1 MVWLK
6 NKGGNKL
13 GRFVVLQCLGTAYF
27 HTNHIFC
34 CLLLSP
40 QLLFIYI
47 QLQLCPP
54 FCQCNGWWILLSA
67 TGAAVI
73 PWYWCEWI
81 YAEALVK
88 PAWLWNFPEAWN
100 WKETESYPPSLTHP
114 PHSWKLAEGKVCNK
128 KCCILT
134 FHDKTV
140 LYFNVLPKKVLLSGS
155 LPPSLSATLLMWL
168 KVKPELLQHYISYM
182 TYNEICLMLQ
192 FWMSQII
199 KIHESWAKN
208 LKTRLMRFLRFG
220 WLTTTWW
227 VTSWLCGKAT
237 HI

>member
-1 MVWLK
+1 MLLNLYFQAEARRPIGQHSSILEKNCLHVQCSAVHFIYSRVNVMHAKPLK
-6 NKGGNKL
+6 VNYTMPKL
-13 GRFVVLQCLGTAYF
+13 MFFFSLLVEKNEQKSFHFVVRSTLT
-27 HTNHIFC
+27 
-34 CLLLSP
+34 P
-40 QLLFIYI
+40 
-47 QLQLCPP
+47 
-54 FCQCNGWWILLSA
+54 
-67 TGAAVI
+67 V
-73 PWYWCEWI
+73 E
-81 YAEALVK
+81 